1 MSAAR
6 PLKDALQQSLR
17 GLGAGGGLLRP
28 LPTPP
33 IKVRGPSTETLYG
46 DPLRGVEDPPR
57 GPPTRTQA
65 RPRGGCPSSIAAYGK
80 RELSRTFYQRR
91 HQRGAGFETL
101 CTPKLFTS
109 SSEPMADDDELDE
122 EALMNNTLGAVV
134 VPNSG
139 AAAAADFARSHDEAQ
154 KHAVAVD
161 DSAPKRHLDQATM
174 EAAAP
179 KFARTEVTGLPR
191 DGTRASSRRP
201 LPAATPQ
208 VASGLATAAGRP
220 TTGPATAFTSQTR
233 RPLAFH
239 HFATCAAPGFCPGN
253 ASSSPRLAR
262 GRASGS
268 ITSALWATSSIRGS
282 SPRTMLPASGTQ
294 MAPER
299 QAGGGVCS
307 STVCVCLIV
316 CPATPYVGRRA
327 TVLRCR

>member
-1 MSAAR
+1 
-6 PLKDALQQSLR
+6 
-17 GLGAGGGLLRP
+17 
-28 LPTPP
+28 
-33 IKVRGPSTETLYG
+33 
-46 DPLRGVEDPPR
+46 
-57 GPPTRTQA
+57 
-65 RPRGGCPSSIAAYGK
+65 
-80 RELSRTFYQRR
+80 
-91 HQRGAGFETL
+91 
-101 CTPKLFTS
+101 
-109 SSEPMADDDELDE
+109 
-122 EALMNNTLGAVV
+122 MNNTLGAVV

-161 DSAPKRHLDQATM
+161 DSAPKRHLDQATV

-179 KFARTEVTGLPR
+179 KFGRTDVSLAM
-191 DGTRASSRRP
+191 GTRASSHRRP

-208 VASGLATAAGRP
+208 VAPGLATAAGRP

-299 QAGGGVCS
+299 RAGGGVYS